1 MAERRWLKPAL
12 AAAVAALVAA
22 IPVIGTGYMIRFSTT
37 VLMYIGLS
45 QAWNIIGGYAG
56 YISLGLVGFLGLGAY
71 ATGVLMA
78 KGEWSFLPALLLG
91 GGLSALVSL
100 VVGAVVLRLRAGYFA
115 IATFSVAYVVREIAN
130 NLTNV
135 TGGGMGLSM
144 PLFPGGIE
152 QINRFFYAVMLVL
165 AALSTLLAWLMG
177 RARLGY
183 GLRAVKADEE
193 AAAVLG
199 VNTTLYKVIAF
210 VLSGLIAG
218 LIGGAYGYWLTFLDP
233 LSMFDPTLSVTVIIM
248 VLLGGAG
255 NWLGVVA
262 GAAIVS
268 ILSEVLWSKFL
279 EVHLGFLGALL
290 VAVVLFFPR
299 GLADAL
305 TEGGRPRSGRAILAC
320 LRQNLTR
327 YRV

>member
-1 MAERRWLKPAL
+1 MAERRWLKPSL
-12 AAAVAALVAA
+12 VAAAVALVGA
-22 IPVIGTGYMIRFSTT
+22 IPAVGTGYIIRFTTT
-37 VLMYIGLS
+37 VMMYVGLA
-45 QAWNIIGGYAG
+45 QAWNIIGGYGG

-71 ATGVLMA
+71 TTGILMA
-78 KGEWSFLPALLLG
+78 KAGWGFPSALLAG

-100 VVGAVVLRLRAGYFA
+100 AVGAIVLRLRAGYFA
-115 IATFSVAYVVREIAN
+115 IATFSVAYVVRELAN
-130 NLTNV
+130 NLTDV
-135 TGGGMGLSM
+135 TGGGMGLSV

-152 QINRFFYAVMLVL
+152 EINRFFYAIMLML
-165 AALSTLLAWLMG
+165 ATMATLLAWLMG
-177 RARLGY
+177 RSRLGY
-183 GLRAVKADEE
+183 GLRAIKADEE
-193 AAAVLG
+193 AAGVLG
-199 VNTTLYKVIAF
+199 VNTTLYKVVAF

-255 NWLGVVA
+255 NWLGVAA
-262 GAAIVS
+262 GAVIVS

-290 VAVVLFFPR
+290 MIVVLFFPR

-305 TEGGRPRSGRAILAC
+305 AEGGRLRSGRAIVAHM
-320 LRQNLTR
+320 RQNLAR